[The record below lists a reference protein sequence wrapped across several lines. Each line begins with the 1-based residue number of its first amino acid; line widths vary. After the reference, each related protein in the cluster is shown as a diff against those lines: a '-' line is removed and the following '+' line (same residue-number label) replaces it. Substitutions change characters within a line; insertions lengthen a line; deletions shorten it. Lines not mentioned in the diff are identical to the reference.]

1 MKFLFSILCIYSI
14 YANIQNLNNM
24 KSFDDLFTNE
34 KKIKNLLN
42 AVQRFKKFFNIEE
55 KNVNED
61 EIDNSKESKHSSNS
75 DEIKDQLELDLIDD
89 FNKPEI
95 TCESQDSKFTFQNS
109 LYKINLININSF
121 SQTNPNLLTFIV
133 IFKFNDIK
141 PSNKI
146 SFTIKLFF
154 KKKKDNKQQN
164 STVICESISSY
175 YNKNI
180 IKYNCKA
187 QTKSEVEFISLNN
200 NFLFDGKKYDLKD
213 IYVNTEYNHSLIN
226 IHKQITEYNFNHNK
240 IYNNNYFYIKGSLS
254 DLIEDKI
261 NFTLYDNSER
271 GFTTNVMCS
280 FLNKNENDYKLKCQ
294 SEKNFKRQTFKVSDI
309 VNEIL
314 KKINL
319 NEQTNI
325 NKNEKYNKGLP
336 RHVLIIIIIIFSILI
351 TIIIIFLIILRKQ
364 TIDLKI
370 TIRVSLD

>member
-42 AVQRFKKFFNIEE
+42 AVQRFKNFFNIEE

-226 IHKQITEYNFNHNK
+226 IHKPITEYNFNHNE

-261 NFTLYDNSER
+261 NFTLYDNSES

-325 NKNEKYNKGLP
+325 NKNEKYSKGLP

-351 TIIIIFLIILRKQ
+351 TIIIISLIILRKQ

>member
-121 SQTNPNLLTFIV
+121 SQTNPNLITFIV

-164 STVICESISSY
+164 STVICESISSD

-187 QTKSEVEFISLNN
+187 QIKSEVEFISLNN

-213 IYVNTEYNHSLIN
+213 IYVNPEYNHSLIN
-226 IHKQITEYNFNHNK
+226 IHKQITEYNFNHNE

-325 NKNEKYNKGLP
+325 NKNEKYSKGLP

-351 TIIIIFLIILRKQ
+351 TIIIISLIILRKQ

>member
-14 YANIQNLNNM
+14 CANIQNLNNM

-351 TIIIIFLIILRKQ
+351 TIIIISLIILRKQ

>member
-121 SQTNPNLLTFIV
+121 SQTNPNLITFIV

-164 STVICESISSY
+164 STVICESISSD

-213 IYVNTEYNHSLIN
+213 IYINPEYNHSLIN
-226 IHKQITEYNFNHNK
+226 IHKQITEYNFNHNE

-261 NFTLYDNSER
+261 NFTLYDNSES

-325 NKNEKYNKGLP
+325 NKNEKYSKGLP

-351 TIIIIFLIILRKQ
+351 TIIIISLIILRKQ

>member
-319 NEQTNI
+319 NKQTNI

-351 TIIIIFLIILRKQ
+351 TIIIISLIILRKQ

>member
-42 AVQRFKKFFNIEE
+42 AVQRFKKFFNIEK

-351 TIIIIFLIILRKQ
+351 TIIIISLIILRKQ

-370 TIRVSLD
+370 TIRVYLD

>member
-164 STVICESISSY
+164 STVICESISSD

-187 QTKSEVEFISLNN
+187 QTKSEV
-200 NFLFDGKKYDLKD
+200 
-213 IYVNTEYNHSLIN
+213 
-226 IHKQITEYNFNHNK
+226 
-240 IYNNNYFYIKGSLS
+240 
-254 DLIEDKI
+254 
-261 NFTLYDNSER
+261 
-271 GFTTNVMCS
+271 
-280 FLNKNENDYKLKCQ
+280 
-294 SEKNFKRQTFKVSDI
+294 
-309 VNEIL
+309 
-314 KKINL
+314 
-319 NEQTNI
+319 
-325 NKNEKYNKGLP
+325 
-336 RHVLIIIIIIFSILI
+336 
-351 TIIIIFLIILRKQ
+351 
-364 TIDLKI
+364 
-370 TIRVSLD
+370 

>member
-254 DLIEDKI
+254 DLIEEKI

-351 TIIIIFLIILRKQ
+351 TIIIISLIILRKQ

>member
-261 NFTLYDNSER
+261 NFTLYDNSES

-351 TIIIIFLIILRKQ
+351 TIIIISLIILRKQ

>member
-1 MKFLFSILCIYSI
+1 
-14 YANIQNLNNM
+14 M

-351 TIIIIFLIILRKQ
+351 TIIIISLIILRKQ

>member
-351 TIIIIFLIILRKQ
+351 TIIIISLIILRKQ

>member
-164 STVICESISSY
+164 STVICESISSD

-213 IYVNTEYNHSLIN
+213 IYVNPEYNHSLIN
-226 IHKQITEYNFNHNK
+226 IHKQITEYNFNHNE

-351 TIIIIFLIILRKQ
+351 TIIIISLIILRKQ

>member
-154 KKKKDNKQQN
+154 KKKKDNKHQN

-351 TIIIIFLIILRKQ
+351 TIIIISLIILRKQ

>member
-1 MKFLFSILCIYSI
+1 M
-14 YANIQNLNNM
+14 
-24 KSFDDLFTNE
+24 
-34 KKIKNLLN
+34 
-42 AVQRFKKFFNIEE
+42 
-55 KNVNED
+55 
-61 EIDNSKESKHSSNS
+61 
-75 DEIKDQLELDLIDD
+75 
-89 FNKPEI
+89 
-95 TCESQDSKFTFQNS
+95 
-109 LYKINLININSF
+109 
-121 SQTNPNLLTFIV
+121 
-133 IFKFNDIK
+133 
-141 PSNKI
+141 
-146 SFTIKLFF
+146 
-154 KKKKDNKQQN
+154 
-164 STVICESISSY
+164 
-175 YNKNI
+175 
-180 IKYNCKA
+180 
-187 QTKSEVEFISLNN
+187 
-200 NFLFDGKKYDLKD
+200 KD
-213 IYVNTEYNHSLIN
+213 IYVNPEYNHSLIN
-226 IHKQITEYNFNHNK
+226 IHKPITEYNFNHNK

-325 NKNEKYNKGLP
+325 NKNEKYSKGLP

-351 TIIIIFLIILRKQ
+351 TIIIISLIILRKQ

>member
-1 MKFLFSILCIYSI
+1 MKFLFSILCIYFI

-24 KSFDDLFTNE
+24 KSFDDLFANE

-55 KNVNED
+55 TNANED
-61 EIDNSKESKHSSNS
+61 DIENPKESKHSKNL
-75 DEIKDQLELDLIDD
+75 DDIKEQLESNLIDD
-89 FNKPEI
+89 FNIPEI

-121 SQTNPNLLTFIV
+121 SQINPNLLTFII
-133 IFKFNDIK
+133 IFKYNDIK

-164 STVICESISSY
+164 STVICESNTSDY
-175 YNKNI
+175 TKNI
-180 IKYNCKA
+180 IKYNCNT
-187 QTKSEVEFISLNN
+187 QTNSEVEFISLNN

-213 IYVNTEYNHSLIN
+213 IYVSPEYNHSLIN
-226 IHKQITEYNFNHNK
+226 IHKQITEYNYNHNE
-240 IYNNNYFYIKGSLS
+240 IYNNNYFYIEGSLS

-261 NFTLYDNSER
+261 NFTLYDDSET
-271 GFTTNVMCS
+271 GFNTNIMCS

-319 NEQTNI
+319 KEEANI
-325 NKNEKYNKGLP
+325 NKNEKYSKGLSKN
-336 RHVLIIIIIIFSILI
+336 VFIIIIIIFSILI
-351 TIIIIFLIILRKQ
+351 TIIIISLIILRKQ

-370 TIRVSLD
+370 TIKVSLD

>member
-75 DEIKDQLELDLIDD
+75 EEIKDQLELNLIDD

-121 SQTNPNLLTFIV
+121 SQTNPNLITFIV

-164 STVICESISSY
+164 STVICESISSD
-175 YNKNI
+175 YNTNI

-187 QTKSEVEFISLNN
+187 QTKSEVEFVSLNN

-213 IYVNTEYNHSLIN
+213 IYVNPEYNHSLIN
-226 IHKQITEYNFNHNK
+226 IHKPITEYNYNHNE

-261 NFTLYDNSER
+261 NFTLYDNSES

-351 TIIIIFLIILRKQ
+351 TIIIISLIILRKQ